1 MAYAYGG
8 GRVAVSGVAHVGD
21 GESAPLLGPAQ
32 EGRRNRRGL
41 MREIWCGV
49 LDPDEAGVLESAGSV
64 NHDVEASQNGEAG
77 EEARAGLGEPLRQLT
92 AAQVN
97 SWARGWKRFWRPVGR
112 KEYWR
117 AVLHLVL
124 LNFPFVS
131 LLLSQSISPIESH
144 RRWCK

>member
-1 MAYAYGG
+1 
-8 GRVAVSGVAHVGD
+8 
-21 GESAPLLGPAQ
+21 
-32 EGRRNRRGL
+32 
-41 MREIWCGV
+41 MREIWCGM
-49 LDPDEAGVLESAGSV
+49 LDPEEAEVLESAGSV
-64 NHDVEASQNGEAG
+64 NHDVEAAQNGEAG
-77 EEARAGLGEPLRQLT
+77 EEAGAGPEPPRQLK

-131 LLLSQSISPIESH
+131 LTLLQSSTFMKSH
-144 RRWCK
+144 GRNSVGVNAD